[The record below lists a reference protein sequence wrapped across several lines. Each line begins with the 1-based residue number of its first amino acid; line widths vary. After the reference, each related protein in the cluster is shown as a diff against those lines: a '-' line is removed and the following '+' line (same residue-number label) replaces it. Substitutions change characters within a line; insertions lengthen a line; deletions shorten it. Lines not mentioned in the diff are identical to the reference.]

1 MQALQRVSLIPC
13 HCCIRFTNTKGTHS
27 PGGSCL
33 APSPP
38 CFGAATLCVV
48 PCYGV
53 AAACYGVALL
63 QVMEL
68 LAASRRMANLNWQG
82 RHPFYPKASL
92 SCAML
97 FNYKSLTALGYQDIM
112 LHLAPYVRTALAYH
126 GRPLLRPLQRQSS
139 RAQCYALASADSPSL
154 IYVRL
159 IECLP
164 PF

>member
-53 AAACYGVALL
+53 ALLHPDGWPTLTGKAAILST
-63 QVMEL
+63 Q
-68 LAASRRMANLNWQG
+68 
-82 RHPFYPKASL
+82 SL
-92 SCAML
+92 SCAFQL
-97 FNYKSLTALGYQDIM
+97 QKLDRLGLPRSSPLPRISCCIF
-112 LHLAPYVRTALAYH
+112 APYVRTALAYH
-126 GRPLLRPLQRQSS
+126 GRPLLWPLQRQSS